1 MGMLNLP
8 VYLYTPAIRVFIDLE
23 NSTIQGVDKMY
34 HGYAT
39 IAKGIKNT
47 IRFTFVNGEQRAIGI
62 DAKTFRFDLFDYV
75 TNQRVLSKPLTILDD
90 GTTRTL
96 KGVAQLELVG
106 NDTVELLSGQYT
118 YAVLEYDLDNNEL
131 TPAFIDGASN
141 LNGKVNLVDGVT
153 ARYRPSDELAF
164 NRIQPTTTY
173 STGKVA
179 ANRDGRGHK
188 NLHTA
193 AFYFTDF
200 TGTLNVYGSLN
211 NSIDGDLGNWVLINS
226 TVYTAQNGI
235 DYTNLEG
242 AFNYFKFEYV
252 KTSGTIDKVL
262 YRS

>member
-1 MGMLNLP
+1 MSGATWKVLNNGGGTLI
-8 VYLYTPAIRVFIDLE
+8 LS
-23 NSTIQGVDKMY
+23 NS
-34 HGYAT
+34 
-39 IAKGIKNT
+39 N
-47 IRFTFVNGEQRAIGI
+47 
-62 DAKTFRFDLFDYV
+62 
-75 TNQRVLSKPLTILDD
+75 LT
-90 GTTRTL
+90 
-96 KGVAQLELVG
+96 A
-106 NDTVELLSGQYT
+106 LSGG
-118 YAVLEYDLDNNEL
+118 
-131 TPAFIDGASN
+131 GAS
-141 LNGKVNLVDGVT
+141 
-153 ARYRPSDELAF
+153 F
-164 NRIQPTTTY
+164 
-173 STGKVA
+173 GKVA

-226 TVYTAQNGI
+226 TVYTEQTGI